1 MEKCQSAAYARAAEG
16 DVLIFVRCGNDP
28 KNNPG
33 SVLWTTE
40 LPTLLQ
46 NPNVTSIEA
55 YDNCPTKTGPCVTG
69 PGSSVWR
76 NEVKYK

>member
-1 MEKCQSAAYARAAEG
+1 QSAAYARAAEG

-28 KNNPG
+28 IHNPG

-46 NPNVTSIEA
+46 NPNVTSITA
-55 YDNCPTKTGPCVTG
+55 YDSCCQNGGSCGSCINGFWCNPVTY
-69 PGSSVWR
+69 R
-76 NEVKYK
+76 